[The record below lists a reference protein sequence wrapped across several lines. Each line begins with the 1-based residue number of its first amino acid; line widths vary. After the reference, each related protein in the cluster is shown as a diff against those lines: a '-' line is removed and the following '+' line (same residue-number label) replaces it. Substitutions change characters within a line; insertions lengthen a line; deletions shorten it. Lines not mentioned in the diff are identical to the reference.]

1 MLSSRPVPE
10 LPEVETIR
18 RSLLPRVVGRRI
30 ERIEARSIRLREGIR
45 PADWRAMAGCV
56 VEAVERR
63 GKYLILHCG
72 ARAEVFHLG
81 MSGRLTVAPAG
92 AARPAHT
99 HLVQHLSDGFE
110 LRYTDPRRFG
120 VALAMPAARIDGH
133 AGLRALGPDAW
144 SGDFAA
150 TLHQRVGHS
159 RVAIRNLLLDQSML
173 AGLGNIYANEALA
186 RAGIRPAR
194 PASTVSRRRLA
205 TLEPAIRQVLDDALR
220 AGGTTLDDEGYED
233 AAGSPGYF
241 AVELRVYGREG
252 LPCRS
257 CGEAIRR
264 VVLANRSAYF
274 CPRCQ
279 R

>member
-1 MLSSRPVPE
+1 VPE

-63 GKYLILHCG
+63 GKYLMLLCG
-72 ARAEVFHLG
+72 ERVEVFHLG
-81 MSGRLTVAPAG
+81 MSGRLTAAPAG

-99 HLVQHLSDGFE
+99 HLVQHLSDGIE

-120 VALAMPAARIDGH
+120 VALAMPAARLGDH
-133 AGLRALGPDAW
+133 VGLRALGPDAW
-144 SGDFAA
+144 DGDFAA
-150 TLHQRVGHS
+150 SLHRRAGRS
-159 RVAIRNLLLDQSML
+159 RVAIRNLLLDQSIL

-186 RAGIRPAR
+186 RAGIRPAT

-205 TLEPAIRQVLDDALR
+205 ALEPAIRQVFDDALR
-220 AGGTTLDDEGYED
+220 AGGTTLDDEGFED
-233 AAGSPGYF
+233 AAGVQGTF
-241 AVELRVYGREG
+241 AVELLVYGREG
-252 LPCRS
+252 LPCRW
-257 CGEAIRR
+257 CGAAIRR
-264 VVLANRSAYF
+264 VALANRSAYY